1 MHNRSE
7 LPVPDDSALA
17 HSARVADLVR
27 ARLADSGG
35 WISFAD
41 YMDLVLYAP
50 GLGYYSAGAQ
60 KFGPAGD
67 FVTAPGLGSLFAGCL
82 ARVAG
87 RALDQLDGGVV
98 LEVGG
103 GTGALAA
110 DLLGALRAN
119 PPRQYLLLEVSADLR
134 ERQRAVLAARVPEL
148 LDRVQWL
155 DRLPATPLTGLLI
168 ANEVLDALP
177 AERFTMQDGKPRQL
191 GVQLQAGKLCWAS
204 IPAPAALEAAVR
216 AIEQD
221 IGGRLP
227 DGYSS
232 EVSLRQPAW
241 IATLATSLG
250 QGLALFT
257 DYGYSR
263 REYYHP
269 QRTEGTLACHYRHHW
284 HADPFFL
291 PGLQD
296 ITAWVDFSAAARAGA
311 AAGLDVAAYTTQAHF
326 LLATGILQEMETG
339 GTGNQGQSPAR
350 MQAMATELRQL
361 LMPGEM
367 GERFKMLA
375 LTRDFEPAFELTV
388 RDMRP
393 GL

>member
-1 MHNRSE
+1 MQSRSE

-17 HSARVADLVR
+17 HSAHVADLVR
-27 ARLADSGG
+27 ARLVASGG

-67 FVTAPGLGSLFAGCL
+67 FVTAPGLGSLFARCL

-87 RALDQLDGGVV
+87 QALDQLGGGVV

-110 DLLGALRAN
+110 DLLGALRVN

-134 ERQRAVLAARVPEL
+134 ERQHAVVAARVPEL

-155 DRLPATPLTGLLI
+155 DRLPATPLTGVLI

-177 AERFTMQDGKPRQL
+177 VERFTMQDGMPRQL
-191 GVQLQAGKLCWAS
+191 GVCLQDGKFAWS
-204 IPAPAALEAAVR
+204 SVPAPSALEAAVR

-232 EVSLRQPAW
+232 EISLRQPAW
-241 IATLATSLG
+241 IASLAASLG

-269 QRTEGTLACHYRHHW
+269 QRTDGTLTCHYRHHW
-284 HADPFFL
+284 HADPFLL

-296 ITAWVDFSAAARAGA
+296 ITAWVDFSVAARAA
-311 AAGLDVAAYTTQAHF
+311 VAAGLDVAGYATQAHF

-339 GTGNQGQSPAR
+339 AARNQGE
-350 MQAMATELRQL
+350 MQAVAAELRQL

-375 LTRDFEPAFELTV
+375 LGRDFEPGFELTV

>member
-1 MHNRSE
+1 MQSRSE
-7 LPVPDDSALA
+7 LPLPDDSALA
-17 HSARVADLVR
+17 HSRRVADLVR
-27 ARLADSGG
+27 ARLAASGG
-35 WISFAD
+35 WMSFAD

-60 KFGPAGD
+60 KFGAAGD
-67 FVTAPGLGSLFAGCL
+67 FVTAPGLGSIFARCL

-87 RALDQLDGGVV
+87 DALEQMGGGVV

-110 DLLGALRAN
+110 DLLQALRTR
-119 PPRQYLLLEVSADLR
+119 PPQRYLLLELSADLR
-134 ERQRAVLAARVPEL
+134 ERQRARLAAQVPEL

-155 DRLPATPLTGLLI
+155 DRLPDRPLTGVLI

-177 AERFTMQDGKPRQL
+177 VERFTMQEGKPRQL
-191 GVQLQAGKLCWAS
+191 GVCLRGEELAWSAAD
-204 IPAPAALEAAVR
+204 APEALAAAVR

-221 IGGRLP
+221 LGARLP

-241 IATLATSLG
+241 FGALAATLG
-250 QGLALFT
+250 RGLALFI

-269 QRTEGTLACHYRHHW
+269 QRTGGTLGCHYRHHW

-296 ITAWVDFSAAARAGA
+296 ITAWVDFSAASRAA
-311 AAGLDVAAYTTQAHF
+311 MAAGLDVAAYTTQAHF
-326 LLATGILQEMETG
+326 LLATGILQEMAAVTEDSQAST
-339 GTGNQGQSPAR
+339 
-350 MQAMATELRQL
+350 QAMAAELRQL

-367 GERFKMLA
+367 GERFRLLA
-375 LTRDFEPAFELTV
+375 LTRDFVPAGELTM

>member
-1 MHNRSE
+1 M
-7 LPVPDDSALA
+7 PVPDASALA
-17 HSARVADLVR
+17 HSARVADLVH
-27 ARLADSGG
+27 ARLHDSGG

-41 YMDLVLYAP
+41 YMELVLYAP

-67 FVTAPGLGSLFAGCL
+67 FVTAPGLGSLFARCL

-87 RALDQLDGGVV
+87 QALDQLGGGVV

-103 GTGALAA
+103 GTGTLAA
-110 DLLGALRAN
+110 DLLQALRVN

-134 ERQRAVLAARVPEL
+134 ERQHAVLAARVPEL

-155 DRLPATPLTGLLI
+155 DRLPASPLTGVLI

-177 AERFTMQDGKPRQL
+177 TERFTMQDGKPRQL
-191 GVQLQAGKLCWAS
+191 GVHLQDGEFVWSSVA
-204 IPAPAALEAAVR
+204 APAALEAAVR
-216 AIEQD
+216 SIEQD

-232 EVSLRQPAW
+232 EISLRQPAW
-241 IATLATSLG
+241 MTALAAGLG
-250 QGLALFT
+250 RGLALFT

-269 QRTEGTLACHYRHHW
+269 QRIEGTLACHYRHHW

-296 ITAWVDFSAAARAGA
+296 ITAWVDFSAAARAAA
-311 AAGLDVAAYTTQAHF
+311 AAGLAVAGYATQAHF
-326 LLATGILQEMETG
+326 LLATGILQEMDTG
-339 GTGNQGQSPAR
+339 AARNQGA
-350 MQAMATELRQL
+350 MQTVAAELRRL

-375 LTRDFEPAFELTV
+375 LGRDFEPAFELTV

-393 GL
+393 AL

>member
-1 MHNRSE
+1 MQNRSE
-7 LPVPDDSALA
+7 LPAHDVSALA
-17 HSARVADLVR
+17 HSARVADLLR
-27 ARLADSGG
+27 ARLAGSGG

-67 FVTAPGLGSLFAGCL
+67 FVTAPGLGSMFARCL
-82 ARVAG
+82 ARVVEQ
-87 RALDQLDGGVV
+87 ALGQLGGGVV
-98 LEVGG
+98 LEIGG

-110 DLLGALRAN
+110 DLLWALRAS

-134 ERQRAVLAARVPEL
+134 VRQHAELAARVPEL

-155 DRLPATPLTGLLI
+155 DRLPAAPLTGVLI

-177 AERFTMQDGKPRQL
+177 VERFTMQDGNPRQL
-191 GVQLQAGKLCWAS
+191 GVHLQDGEFAWS
-204 IPAPAALEAAVR
+204 SVPAPAALEDGVR
-216 AIEQD
+216 AIERAMS
-221 IGGRLP
+221 GRLP

-232 EVSLRQPAW
+232 EISLRQPAW
-241 IATLATSLG
+241 IASLAAVLG
-250 QGLALFT
+250 QGLALFA

-296 ITAWVDFSAAARAGA
+296 ITAWVDFSAAAQAAA

-326 LLATGILQEMETG
+326 LLAAGILQEMETDAAR
-339 GTGNQGQSPAR
+339 NQGQSPAG
-350 MQAMATELRQL
+350 MQAMAAELRQL

-375 LTRDFEPAFELTV
+375 LARDFKPAFELTV

>member
-1 MHNRSE
+1 M
-7 LPVPDDSALA
+7 PTPDDSALA
-17 HSARVADLVR
+17 HSAGVAHLVR
-27 ARLADSGG
+27 ARLADNGG

-67 FVTAPGLGSLFAGCL
+67 FVTAPGLGSLFARCL
-82 ARVAG
+82 ARVTG
-87 RALDQLDGGVV
+87 QTLDQLGGGVV

-110 DLLGALRAN
+110 DLLWSLRTS

-134 ERQRAVLAARVPEL
+134 ERQRARIAAQVPEL

-155 DRLPATPLTGLLI
+155 DRLPETPLTGVLI

-177 AERFTMQDGKPRQL
+177 TERFTMRDGKPRQL
-191 GVQLQAGKLCWAS
+191 GVHLQAGEFAWS
-204 IPAPAALEAAVR
+204 SVTAPAALEAAVR

-241 IATLATSLG
+241 IASLAASLD

-269 QRTEGTLACHYRHHW
+269 QRTEGTLSCHYRHHW
-284 HADPFFL
+284 HADPFLL

-296 ITAWVDFSAAARAGA
+296 ITAWVDFSAAARAA
-311 AAGLDVAAYTTQAHF
+311 VAAGLAVAAYATQTHF
-326 LLATGILQEMETG
+326 LLATGILQEMEPETSRAR
-339 GTGNQGQSPAR
+339 NQGE
-350 MQAMATELRQL
+350 MLAMAAELRQL

-367 GERFKMLA
+367 GERFKLLA
-375 LTRDFEPAFELTV
+375 LSRDFEPAFELTV

>member
-1 MHNRSE
+1 MQSRSG

-17 HSARVADLVR
+17 HSVRVADLVR
-27 ARLADSGG
+27 AHLAASDG

-50 GLGYYSAGAQ
+50 GLGYYSAGMQ

-67 FVTAPGLGSLFAGCL
+67 FVTAPGLGSVFGRCL
-82 ARVAG
+82 ARVVG
-87 RALDQLDGGVV
+87 DALDQLGGGVV

-110 DLLGALRAN
+110 DVLEALQAR
-119 PPRQYLLLEVSADLR
+119 PPRQYLLLELSADLR
-134 ERQRAVLAARVPEL
+134 ERQRARLAAQVPGL

-155 DRLPATPLTGLLI
+155 DRLPAAPLTGVLI

-177 AERFTMQDGKPRQL
+177 VERVTMQDGQPRQL
-191 GVQLQAGKLCWAS
+191 GVCLRDGGFAWSAVEAS
-204 IPAPAALEAAVR
+204 AALEAEVR
-216 AIEQD
+216 AIERD
-221 IGGRLP
+221 IGAALP
-227 DGYSS
+227 EGYSS
-232 EVSLRQPAW
+232 ELSLRQPGWLGA
-241 IATLATSLG
+241 LAAVLG
-250 QGLALFT
+250 RGLALFT

-296 ITAWVDFSAAARAGA
+296 ITAWVDFSAAASAA
-311 AAGLDVAAYTTQAHF
+311 SAAGLSIAAYTTQAHF
-326 LLATGILQEMETG
+326 LLATGILQEMEADVARD
-339 GTGNQGQSPAR
+339 QGQSPAQL
-350 MQAMATELRQL
+350 QARAAELRRL

-367 GERFKMLA
+367 GERFKLLA
-375 LTRDFEPAFELTV
+375 LTRDFAPLGDLTV

-393 GL
+393 AL

>member
-1 MHNRSE
+1 MQSRSE
-7 LPVPDDSALA
+7 LPLPDDSALA
-17 HSARVADLVR
+17 HSRRVAELVR
-27 ARLADSGG
+27 ARLAASGG

-60 KFGPAGD
+60 KFGAAGD
-67 FVTAPGLGSLFAGCL
+67 FVTAPGLGSIFARCL

-87 RALDQLDGGVV
+87 DALEQMGGGVV

-110 DLLGALRAN
+110 DLLQALRTH
-119 PPRQYLLLEVSADLR
+119 PPQQYLLLELSADLR
-134 ERQRAVLAARVPEL
+134 ERQRARLAAQVPEL

-155 DRLPATPLTGLLI
+155 DRLPAEPLAGVLI

-177 AERFTMQDGKPRQL
+177 VERFIMQDGKPRQL
-191 GVQLQAGKLCWAS
+191 GVCLHGDEFAWSAVTAS
-204 IPAPAALEAAVR
+204 AALAAEVR

-221 IGGRLP
+221 IGARLP

-232 EVSLRQPAW
+232 ELSLRQPAW
-241 IATLATSLG
+241 FAALAATLG
-250 QGLALFT
+250 RGLALFI

-269 QRTEGTLACHYRHHW
+269 QRSGGTLGCHYRHHW

-296 ITAWVDFSAAARAGA
+296 ITAWVDFSAASRAA
-311 AAGLDVAAYTTQAHF
+311 MAAGLDVAAYTTQAHF
-326 LLATGILQEMETG
+326 LLATGILQEMEAVTEDSQA
-339 GTGNQGQSPAR
+339 TTL
-350 MQAMATELRQL
+350 AMAAELRQL

-367 GERFKMLA
+367 GERFRLLA
-375 LTRDFEPAFELTV
+375 LTRDFRPAGALTM

-393 GL
+393 GLGLT

>member
-1 MHNRSE
+1 MQSRSV
-7 LPVPDDSALA
+7 LPVPDESALA
-17 HSARVADLVR
+17 HSVRVADLVR
-27 ARLADSGG
+27 ARLADAGG

-67 FVTAPGLGSLFAGCL
+67 FVTAPGLGSVFARCL
-82 ARVAG
+82 ARVTG
-87 RALDQLDGGVV
+87 DVLDQLGGGIV

-110 DLLGALRAN
+110 DLLEALRPH
-119 PPRQYLLLEVSADLR
+119 PPRQYLLLELSADLR
-134 ERQRAVLAARVPEL
+134 DRQHARLAAQVPDL

-155 DRLPATPLTGLLI
+155 DRLPAEPLTGVLI

-177 AERFTMQDGKPRQL
+177 VERFTMQDGKPRQL
-191 GVQLQAGKLCWAS
+191 GVSLRGGEFSWSTVA
-204 IPAPAALEAAVR
+204 APAALEAEIR
-216 AIEQD
+216 AIERD
-221 IGGRLP
+221 IGSRLP

-241 IATLATSLG
+241 LDALAAALG
-250 QGLALFT
+250 RGLALFT

-269 QRTEGTLACHYRHHW
+269 QRTDGTLACHYRHHW

-296 ITAWVDFSAAARAGA
+296 ITAWVDFSATARAAA
-311 AAGLDVAAYTTQAHF
+311 AAGFSVAAYTTQAHF
-326 LLATGILQEMETG
+326 LLASGILQEMATG
-339 GTGNQGQSPAR
+339 ATADRAPAP
-350 MQAMATELRQL
+350 AMAAELRQL

-367 GERFKMLA
+367 GERFKLLA
-375 LTRDFEPAFELTV
+375 LGRDFVPAGELTM

>member
-1 MHNRSE
+1 MLGRSE
-7 LPVPDDSALA
+7 LPIPDDSALV

-27 ARLADSGG
+27 ARLADGGG
-35 WISFAD
+35 WISFAE

-67 FVTAPGLGSLFAGCL
+67 FVTAPGLGSLFARCL

-87 RALDQLDGGVV
+87 AALDQLGGGVV
-98 LEVGG
+98 LEIGG
-103 GTGALAA
+103 GTGVLAA
-110 DLLGALRAN
+110 DLLSALRAN

-134 ERQRAVLAARVPEL
+134 ERQYAALATRVPDL

-155 DRLPATPLTGLLI
+155 DRLPATPVTGVLI

-177 AERFTMQDGKPRQL
+177 AERFTMRDGKPFQL
-191 GVQLQAGKLCWAS
+191 GVHMQDGHLSWS
-204 IPAPAALEAAVR
+204 SVPAPPVLEAAVR
-216 AIEQD
+216 AIERD
-221 IGGRLP
+221 IGARLA

-241 IATLATSLG
+241 IASLTASLEK
-250 QGLALFT
+250 GLVLFT

-269 QRTEGTLACHYRHHW
+269 QRTDGTLACHYRHHW
-284 HADPFFL
+284 HADPFFV

-296 ITAWVDFSAAARAGA
+296 ITAWVDFSAAAQAAA

-326 LLATGILQEMETG
+326 LLATGILGEMETDVAR
-339 GTGNQGQSPAR
+339 TQGEA
-350 MQAMATELRQL
+350 QAIATEIRQL

-375 LTRDFEPAFELTV
+375 LTRDFSPACELTV

>member
-1 MHNRSE
+1 MQSRSG
-7 LPVPDDSALA
+7 LPVPDESALA
-17 HSARVADLVR
+17 HSVRVADLVR
-27 ARLADSGG
+27 ARLADAGG

-67 FVTAPGLGSLFAGCL
+67 FVTAPGLGSIFARCL

-87 RALDQLDGGVV
+87 DVLDQLGGGIV

-110 DLLGALRAN
+110 DLLDALRPH
-119 PPRQYLLLEVSADLR
+119 PPRQYLLLELSADLR
-134 ERQRAVLAARVPEL
+134 DRQRARLAAQVPDL

-155 DRLPATPLTGLLI
+155 DRLPAEPLTGVLI

-177 AERFTMQDGKPRQL
+177 VERFTMQDGKPRQL
-191 GVQLQAGKLCWAS
+191 GVSLRIGEFSWSTVA
-204 IPAPAALEAAVR
+204 APAALEAEIR
-216 AIEQD
+216 AIERD
-221 IGGRLP
+221 IGSRLP

-241 IATLATSLG
+241 LDALAAALG

-269 QRTEGTLACHYRHHW
+269 QRTDGTLACHYRHHW

-296 ITAWVDFSAAARAGA
+296 ITAWVDFSAAARAA
-311 AAGLDVAAYTTQAHF
+311 SAAGFSVAAYTTQAHF
-326 LLATGILQEMETG
+326 LLASGILQEMATDATG
-339 GTGNQGQSPAR
+339 DRAPAP
-350 MQAMATELRQL
+350 AMAAELRQL

-367 GERFKMLA
+367 GERFKLLA
-375 LTRDFEPAFELTV
+375 LGRDFVPAGELTM
-388 RDMRP
+388 RDMRA

>member
-1 MHNRSE
+1 MQSRSE
-7 LPVPDDSALA
+7 LPIPDDSALA
-17 HSARVADLVR
+17 HSAGVADLVR
-27 ARLADSGG
+27 ARLADNGG

-67 FVTAPGLGSLFAGCL
+67 FVTAPGLGSLFARCL
-82 ARVAG
+82 ARVTG
-87 RALDQLDGGVV
+87 QALDQLGGGVV

-110 DLLGALRAN
+110 DLLWSLRTS

-134 ERQRAVLAARVPEL
+134 ARQRARLAAQVPEL

-155 DRLPATPLTGLLI
+155 DRLPETPLTGVLI

-177 AERFTMQDGKPRQL
+177 TERFTMQDGKPRQL
-191 GVQLQAGKLCWAS
+191 GVHLQAGEFAWSSVA
-204 IPAPAALEAAVR
+204 APAALEAAVR

-221 IGGRLP
+221 TGARLP

-232 EVSLRQPAW
+232 EVCVRQPAW
-241 IATLATSLG
+241 IASLAASLD

-284 HADPFFL
+284 HADPFLL

-296 ITAWVDFSAAARAGA
+296 ITAWVDFSAAARAA
-311 AAGLDVAAYTTQAHF
+311 VAAGLDVAAYTTQAHF
-326 LLATGILQEMETG
+326 LLATGILQEMETEKSRAR
-339 GTGNQGQSPAR
+339 NQGE
-350 MQAMATELRQL
+350 MLAMAAELRQL

-367 GERFKMLA
+367 GERFKLLA
-375 LTRDFEPAFELTV
+375 LSRDFEPAFELTV

>member
-1 MHNRSE
+1 MHSRSE

-17 HSARVADLVR
+17 HSRRVADLVR
-27 ARLADSGG
+27 ARLAASDG

-60 KFGPAGD
+60 KFGAAGD
-67 FVTAPGLGSLFAGCL
+67 FITAPGLGGIFARCL

-87 RALDQLDGGVV
+87 DALDQMGGGVV

-110 DLLGALRAN
+110 DLLEALRAR
-119 PPRQYLLLEVSADLR
+119 PPRQYLLLELSADLR
-134 ERQRAVLAARVPEL
+134 ERQRARLAAQVPEL

-155 DRLPATPLTGLLI
+155 DRLPDVPLTGVLI

-177 AERFTMQDGKPRQL
+177 VERFTMQGGKPRQL
-191 GVQLQAGKLCWAS
+191 GVCLRDGELAWSAVEAS
-204 IPAPAALEAAVR
+204 AALESAVR

-221 IGGRLP
+221 IGASLP

-232 EVSLRQPAW
+232 EICLRQPAW
-241 IATLATSLG
+241 FGALAAAFG
-250 QGLALFT
+250 RGLALFT

-269 QRTEGTLACHYRHHW
+269 QRGGGTLGCHYRHHW

-296 ITAWVDFSAAARAGA
+296 ITAWVDFSAAAHSAT
-311 AAGLDVAAYTTQAHF
+311 AAGFSVAAYSTQAHF
-326 LLATGILQEMETG
+326 LLATGILQEMEAVSAA
-339 GTGNQGQSPAR
+339 GQAKT
-350 MQAMATELRQL
+350 QAMAAELRQL

-367 GERFKMLA
+367 GERFRLLA
-375 LTRDFEPAFELTV
+375 LTRDFVPAGELTM

-393 GL
+393 GLGGI

>member
-1 MHNRSE
+1 MHSRSE
-7 LPVPDDSALA
+7 LPAPDDAALA
-17 HSARVADLVR
+17 HSARVADHLR
-27 ARLADSGG
+27 ARLVGSGG
-35 WISFAD
+35 WISFAE

-67 FVTAPGLGSLFAGCL
+67 FVTAPGLGSLFASCL

-87 RALDQLDGGVV
+87 AALDQLGGGVM
-98 LEVGG
+98 LEIGG

-110 DLLGALRAN
+110 DLLWALREN

-134 ERQRAVLAARVPEL
+134 ERQYAALAARVPEL

-155 DRLPATPLTGLLI
+155 DHLPAAPVTGVLI

-177 AERFTMQDGKPRQL
+177 VERFTMRDGKPWQL
-191 GVQLQAGKLCWAS
+191 GVHLQDGHLCWS
-204 IPAPAALEAAVR
+204 SVPAPPLLEAAVR
-216 AIEQD
+216 TIERD

-227 DGYSS
+227 DGYCS

-241 IATLATSLG
+241 VASLAASLEK
-250 QGLALFT
+250 GLMLFT

-269 QRTEGTLACHYRHHW
+269 QRTDGTLGCHYRHHW
-284 HADPFFL
+284 HADPFFV

-296 ITAWVDFSAAARAGA
+296 ITAWVDFSAVAQAAA
-311 AAGLDVAAYTTQAHF
+311 AAGLGIAAYTTQAHF
-326 LLATGILQEMETG
+326 LLATGILDAMEPG
-339 GTGNQGQSPAR
+339 AVRNQAET
-350 MQAMATELRQL
+350 QAMAAELRQL

-375 LTRDFEPAFELTV
+375 LTRDFRPDCELTV

>member
-1 MHNRSE
+1 MQSRSE
-7 LPVPDDSALA
+7 LPIPDDAALA
-17 HSARVADLVR
+17 HSAGVADLVR
-27 ARLADSGG
+27 ARLADEGG

-67 FVTAPGLGSLFAGCL
+67 FVTAPGLGSLFARCL
-82 ARVAG
+82 ARVTAQV
-87 RALDQLDGGVV
+87 LDQLGDGVV

-110 DLLGALRAN
+110 DLLWSLRTS

-134 ERQRAVLAARVPEL
+134 ARQRARIAAQVPEL

-155 DRLPATPLTGLLI
+155 DHLPETPLKGVLI

-177 AERFTMQDGKPRQL
+177 TERFTMQAGRPRQL
-191 GVQLQAGKLCWAS
+191 GVHLQAGEFAWSSVA
-204 IPAPAALEAAVR
+204 APAALEAAVR

-221 IGGRLP
+221 TGNRLP

-232 EVSLRQPAW
+232 EVSVRQPAW
-241 IATLATSLG
+241 IASLAASLG

-269 QRTEGTLACHYRHHW
+269 QRTDGTLACHYRHHW

-296 ITAWVDFSAAARAGA
+296 ITAWVDFSAAARAA
-311 AAGLDVAAYTTQAHF
+311 VTAGLDVAAYTTQAHF
-326 LLATGILQEMETG
+326 LLATGILQEMETE
-339 GTGNQGQSPAR
+339 TSRARSQGE
-350 MQAMATELRQL
+350 MQAVAAELRQL

-367 GERFKMLA
+367 GERFKLLA
-375 LTRDFEPAFELTV
+375 LSRDFEPAFELTV

>member
-1 MHNRSE
+1 MQSRSE
-7 LPVPDDSALA
+7 LPIPDDSALA

-27 ARLADSGG
+27 ARLAGSGG

-41 YMDLVLYAP
+41 YMELVLYAP

-82 ARVAG
+82 ARVVG
-87 RALDQLDGGVV
+87 QALDQLGGGVV

-110 DLLGALRAN
+110 DMLRALRAN

-134 ERQRAVLAARVPEL
+134 ERQRARLAAQVPEL

-155 DRLPATPLTGLLI
+155 DRLPATPLTGVLI

-177 AERFTMQDGKPRQL
+177 VERFTMQGGMPRQL
-191 GVQLQAGKLCWAS
+191 GVHLQDDKFAWSS
-204 IPAPAALEAAVR
+204 IAAPTALEAAVR
-216 AIEQD
+216 TIEQD
-221 IGGRLP
+221 IGSRLP

-241 IATLATSLG
+241 IGALAESLG

-263 REYYHP
+263 REYYHL
-269 QRTEGTLACHYRHHW
+269 QRSEGTLSCHYRHHW
-284 HADPFFL
+284 HADPFFQ

-296 ITAWVDFSAAARAGA
+296 ITAWVDFSAAARAAA
-311 AAGLDVAAYTTQAHF
+311 AAGLAVAAYTTQAHF

-339 GTGNQGQSPAR
+339 EARSQGQS
-350 MQAMATELRQL
+350 QAQTLAIAAELRQL

-375 LTRDFEPAFELTV
+375 LSRDFEPAFELTV

>member
-1 MHNRSE
+1 MQSRSE
-7 LPVPDDSALA
+7 LPIPDDAALA
-17 HSARVADLVR
+17 HSAGVADLVR
-27 ARLADSGG
+27 ARLADEGG

-60 KFGPAGD
+60 KFGAAGD
-67 FVTAPGLGSLFAGCL
+67 FVTAPGLGSLFARSL
-82 ARVAG
+82 ARVTAQV
-87 RALDQLDGGVV
+87 LDQLGDGVV

-110 DLLGALRAN
+110 DLLWSLRTS

-134 ERQRAVLAARVPEL
+134 ARQRARIAAQVPEL

-155 DRLPATPLTGLLI
+155 DHLPETPLTGVLI

-177 AERFTMQDGKPRQL
+177 TERFTMQAGRPRQL
-191 GVQLQAGKLCWAS
+191 GVHLQAGEFAWSSVA
-204 IPAPAALEAAVR
+204 APAALEAAVR

-221 IGGRLP
+221 TGNRLP

-232 EVSLRQPAW
+232 EVSVRQPAW
-241 IATLATSLG
+241 IASLAASLG

-269 QRTEGTLACHYRHHW
+269 QRTDGTLACHYRHHW

-296 ITAWVDFSAAARAGA
+296 ITAWVDFSAAARAA
-311 AAGLDVAAYTTQAHF
+311 VTAGLDVAAYTTQAHF
-326 LLATGILQEMETG
+326 LLATGILQEMETE
-339 GTGNQGQSPAR
+339 TSRARSQGE
-350 MQAMATELRQL
+350 MQAVAAELRQL

-367 GERFKMLA
+367 GERFKLLA
-375 LTRDFEPAFELTV
+375 LSRDFEPAFELTV

>member
-1 MHNRSE
+1 MQSRSE
-7 LPVPDDSALA
+7 LPIPDDAALA
-17 HSARVADLVR
+17 HSAGVADLVR
-27 ARLADSGG
+27 ARLADEGG

-67 FVTAPGLGSLFAGCL
+67 FVTAPGLGSLFARSL
-82 ARVAG
+82 ARVTAQV
-87 RALDQLDGGVV
+87 LDQLGDGVV

-110 DLLGALRAN
+110 DLLWSLRTS

-134 ERQRAVLAARVPEL
+134 ARQRARIAAQVPEL

-155 DRLPATPLTGLLI
+155 DHLPETPLKGVLI

-177 AERFTMQDGKPRQL
+177 TERFTMQAGRPRQL
-191 GVQLQAGKLCWAS
+191 GVHLQAGEFAWSSVA
-204 IPAPAALEAAVR
+204 APAALEAAVR

-221 IGGRLP
+221 TGNRLP

-232 EVSLRQPAW
+232 EVSVRQPAW
-241 IATLATSLG
+241 IASLAASLD

-269 QRTEGTLACHYRHHW
+269 QRTEGTLSCHYRHHW
-284 HADPFFL
+284 HADPFLL

-296 ITAWVDFSAAARAGA
+296 ITAWVDFSAAARAA
-311 AAGLDVAAYTTQAHF
+311 VAAGLAVAAYATQTHF
-326 LLATGILQEMETG
+326 LLATGILQEMEPETSRAR
-339 GTGNQGQSPAR
+339 NQGE
-350 MQAMATELRQL
+350 MLAMAAELRQL

-367 GERFKMLA
+367 GERFKLLA
-375 LTRDFEPAFELTV
+375 LSRDFEPAFELTV

>member
-1 MHNRSE
+1 M
-7 LPVPDDSALA
+7 PVPDESALA
-17 HSARVADLVR
+17 HSVRVADLVR
-27 ARLADSGG
+27 ARLADAGG

-67 FVTAPGLGSLFAGCL
+67 FVTAPGLGSVFARCL
-82 ARVAG
+82 ARVTG
-87 RALDQLDGGVV
+87 DVLDQLGGGIV

-110 DLLGALRAN
+110 DLLEALRPH
-119 PPRQYLLLEVSADLR
+119 PPRQYLLLELSADLR
-134 ERQRAVLAARVPEL
+134 DRQHARLAAQVPDL

-155 DRLPATPLTGLLI
+155 DRLPAEPLTGVLI

-177 AERFTMQDGKPRQL
+177 VERFTMQDGKPRQL
-191 GVQLQAGKLCWAS
+191 GVSLRGGEFSWSTVA
-204 IPAPAALEAAVR
+204 APAALEAEIR
-216 AIEQD
+216 AIERD
-221 IGGRLP
+221 IGSRLP

-241 IATLATSLG
+241 LDALAAALG
-250 QGLALFT
+250 RGLALFT

-269 QRTEGTLACHYRHHW
+269 QRTDGTLACHYRHHW

-296 ITAWVDFSAAARAGA
+296 ITAWVDFSATARAAA
-311 AAGLDVAAYTTQAHF
+311 AAGFSVAAYTTQAHF
-326 LLATGILQEMETG
+326 LLASGILQEMATG
-339 GTGNQGQSPAR
+339 ATADRAPAP
-350 MQAMATELRQL
+350 AMAAELRQL

-367 GERFKMLA
+367 GERFKLLA
-375 LTRDFEPAFELTV
+375 LGRDFVPAGELTM

>member
-1 MHNRSE
+1 MQSRSE

-17 HSARVADLVR
+17 HSSRVASLVR
-27 ARLADSGG
+27 ARLAASDG

-67 FVTAPGLGSLFAGCL
+67 FVTAPGLGGVFARCL

-87 RALDQLDGGVV
+87 DALEQLGGGVI

-110 DLLGALRAN
+110 DLLEALRAR
-119 PPRQYLLLEVSADLR
+119 PPHQYLLLELSADLR
-134 ERQRAVLAARVPEL
+134 ERQRQRLAAQVPEL

-155 DRLPATPLTGLLI
+155 DRLPAGPLTGVLI

-177 AERFTMQDGKPRQL
+177 VERFIIQDGKPRQL
-191 GVQLQAGKLCWAS
+191 GVCLRGGEFAWSAVD
-204 IPAPAALEAAVR
+204 APAALEAEVR
-216 AIEQD
+216 AIEQE
-221 IGGRLP
+221 IGERLP

-232 EVSLRQPAW
+232 EVSLRQPPWLDA
-241 IATLATSLG
+241 LAAVLG
-250 QGLALFT
+250 RGLALFT

-269 QRTEGTLACHYRHHW
+269 QRTGGTLACHYRHHW

-296 ITAWVDFSAAARAGA
+296 ITAWVDFSAAARTAT
-311 AAGLDVAAYTTQAHF
+311 AAGLSVAAYTTQAHF
-326 LLATGILQEMETG
+326 LLATGILQEMETSIA
-339 GTGNQGQSPAR
+339 TSQANT
-350 MQAMATELRQL
+350 QAMAAELRQL

-367 GERFKMLA
+367 GERFKLLA
-375 LTRDFEPAFELTV
+375 LARDFAPVGELTM
-388 RDMRP
+388 RDMRAR
-393 GL
+393 L

>member
-1 MHNRSE
+1 MQSRSE
-7 LPVPDDSALA
+7 LPLPDESALA
-17 HSARVADLVR
+17 HSHRVADLVR
-27 ARLADSGG
+27 ARLAASGG

-60 KFGPAGD
+60 KFGAAGD
-67 FVTAPGLGSLFAGCL
+67 FVTAPGLGSIFARCL

-87 RALDQLDGGVV
+87 DALEQMGGGVV

-110 DLLGALRAN
+110 DLLQALRPR
-119 PPRQYLLLEVSADLR
+119 PPQQYLLLELSADLR
-134 ERQRAVLAARVPEL
+134 ERQRARLAAQVPEL

-155 DRLPATPLTGLLI
+155 DRLPDRPLTGVLI
-168 ANEVLDALP
+168 ANEVLDAQP
-177 AERFTMQDGKPRQL
+177 VERFTMQNGKPRQL
-191 GVQLQAGKLCWAS
+191 GVCLRGEELAWSAAD
-204 IPAPAALEAAVR
+204 APEALVAAVR

-221 IGGRLP
+221 LGARLP

-241 IATLATSLG
+241 FGALAATLG
-250 QGLALFT
+250 RGLALFI

-269 QRTEGTLACHYRHHW
+269 QRTGGTLGCHFRHHW

-296 ITAWVDFSAAARAGA
+296 ITAWVDFSAAARAA
-311 AAGLDVAAYTTQAHF
+311 TAAGLDVAAYTTQAHF
-326 LLATGILQEMETG
+326 LLATGILQEMEAVTEDS
-339 GTGNQGQSPAR
+339 QAR
-350 MQAMATELRQL
+350 TQALAAELRQL

-367 GERFKMLA
+367 GERFRLLA
-375 LTRDFEPAFELTV
+375 LTRDFVPAGELTM

>member
-1 MHNRSE
+1 MMAPLRTV
-7 LPVPDDSALA
+7 PVLQIWC
-17 HSARVADLVR
+17 VR
-27 ARLADSGG
+27 AWSSSGG

-41 YMDLVLYAP
+41 YMELVLYAP

-87 RALDQLDGGVV
+87 QALEQLGGGVV
-98 LEVGG
+98 LEIGG

-110 DLLGALRAN
+110 DLLRALRAN

-134 ERQRAVLAARVPEL
+134 ERQRAALAARVPEL
-148 LDRVQWL
+148 LSRVQWL
-155 DRLPATPLTGLLI
+155 DRLPATPLTGVLI

-191 GVQLQAGKLCWAS
+191 GVHLQDGKFAWSSIAAS
-204 IPAPAALEAAVR
+204 AALEAAVR

-241 IATLATSLG
+241 IGALAESLES
-250 QGLALFT
+250 GLVLFT

-269 QRTEGTLACHYRHHW
+269 QRTDGTLACHYRHHW

-296 ITAWVDFSAAARAGA
+296 ITAWVDFSAAARAA
-311 AAGLDVAAYTTQAHF
+311 VAAGLDVAAYTTQAHF

-339 GTGNQGQSPAR
+339 EAR
-350 MQAMATELRQL
+350 KSGSDRSAALAMPQNS
-361 LMPGEM
+361 GSY
-367 GERFKMLA
+367 
-375 LTRDFEPAFELTV
+375 
-388 RDMRP
+388 
-393 GL
+393 

>member
-1 MHNRSE
+1 MQSRSE
-7 LPVPDDSALA
+7 LPIPDDAALA
-17 HSARVADLVR
+17 HSAGVANLVR
-27 ARLADSGG
+27 ARLADEGG

-67 FVTAPGLGSLFAGCL
+67 FVTAPGRGSLFARSL
-82 ARVAG
+82 ARVTAQV
-87 RALDQLDGGVV
+87 LDQLGEGVV

-110 DLLGALRAN
+110 DLLWSLRTS

-134 ERQRAVLAARVPEL
+134 ARQRARIAAQVPEL

-155 DRLPATPLTGLLI
+155 DHLPETPLTGVLI
-168 ANEVLDALP
+168 GNEVLDALP
-177 AERFTMQDGKPRQL
+177 TERFTMQAGRPRQL
-191 GVQLQAGKLCWAS
+191 GVHLQAGEFAWSSVA
-204 IPAPAALEAAVR
+204 APAALEAAVR

-221 IGGRLP
+221 TGTRLP

-232 EVSLRQPAW
+232 EVSVRQPAW
-241 IATLATSLG
+241 IASLAASLG

-269 QRTEGTLACHYRHHW
+269 QRTDGTLACHYRHHW

-296 ITAWVDFSAAARAGA
+296 ITAWVDFSAAARAA
-311 AAGLDVAAYTTQAHF
+311 VTAGLDVAAYTTQAHF
-326 LLATGILQEMETG
+326 LLATGILQAMETETSRG
-339 GTGNQGQSPAR
+339 RSQGE
-350 MQAMATELRQL
+350 MQAVAAELRQL

-367 GERFKMLA
+367 GERFKLLA
-375 LTRDFEPAFELTV
+375 LSRDFEPTFELTV

>member
-1 MHNRSE
+1 MQSRSE
-7 LPVPDDSALA
+7 LPLPDESALA
-17 HSARVADLVR
+17 HSRRVADLVR
-27 ARLADSGG
+27 TRLAASGG

-60 KFGPAGD
+60 KFGAAGD
-67 FVTAPGLGSLFAGCL
+67 FVTAPGLGSIFARCL

-87 RALDQLDGGVV
+87 DALEQMGGGVV

-110 DLLGALRAN
+110 DLLQALRTR
-119 PPRQYLLLEVSADLR
+119 PPQRYLLLELSADLR
-134 ERQRAVLAARVPEL
+134 ERQRARLAAQVPEL

-155 DRLPATPLTGLLI
+155 DRLPDRPLTGVLI

-177 AERFTMQDGKPRQL
+177 VERFTMQAGKPRQL
-191 GVQLQAGKLCWAS
+191 GVCLRGEELAWSAAD
-204 IPAPAALEAAVR
+204 APEALAAAVR

-221 IGGRLP
+221 LGARLP

-241 IATLATSLG
+241 FGALAATLG
-250 QGLALFT
+250 RGLALFI

-269 QRTEGTLACHYRHHW
+269 QRTGGTLGCHYRHHW

-296 ITAWVDFSAAARAGA
+296 ITAWVDFSAASRAA
-311 AAGLDVAAYTTQAHF
+311 MAAGLDVAAYTTQAHF
-326 LLATGILQEMETG
+326 LLATGILQEMEAVTEESQAS
-339 GTGNQGQSPAR
+339 T
-350 MQAMATELRQL
+350 QAMAAELRQL

-367 GERFKMLA
+367 GERFRLLA
-375 LTRDFEPAFELTV
+375 LTRDFVPAGELTM

>member
-1 MHNRSE
+1 MQSRSE

-27 ARLADSGG
+27 ARLAASDG
-35 WISFAD
+35 WISFAE

-67 FVTAPGLGSLFAGCL
+67 FVTAPGLGSVFARCL
-82 ARVAG
+82 ARVVDD
-87 RALDQLDGGVV
+87 ALDQLGGGVV

-110 DLLGALRAN
+110 DLLEALQAR
-119 PPRQYLLLEVSADLR
+119 PPRQYLLLELSADLR
-134 ERQRAVLAARVPEL
+134 ERQRARLAAQVPDL

-155 DRLPATPLTGLLI
+155 DRLPADPLTGVVI

-177 AERFTMQDGKPRQL
+177 VERFTMQGGKPRQL
-191 GVQLQAGKLCWAS
+191 GVCLRGGEFSWSSVA
-204 IPAPAALEAAVR
+204 APAALEAAVR
-216 AIEQD
+216 AIELD
-221 IGGRLP
+221 IGGGLP

-232 EVSLRQPAW
+232 ELSLGQPAW
-241 IATLATSLG
+241 LKVIADALG
-250 QGLALFT
+250 RGIALFT

-269 QRTEGTLACHYRHHW
+269 QRAEGTLSCHYRHHR

-296 ITAWVDFSAAARAGA
+296 ITAWVDFSAAASAAR
-311 AAGLDVAAYTTQAHF
+311 AAGLSVAAYTTQAHF
-326 LLATGILQEMETG
+326 LLAAGILHEMETDVV
-339 GTGNQGQSPAR
+339 QVSGQSPGQ
-350 MQAMATELRQL
+350 MQAKAAELRLL

-367 GERFKMLA
+367 GERFKLLA
-375 LTRDFEPAFELTV
+375 LTRGFSPVGDLTV